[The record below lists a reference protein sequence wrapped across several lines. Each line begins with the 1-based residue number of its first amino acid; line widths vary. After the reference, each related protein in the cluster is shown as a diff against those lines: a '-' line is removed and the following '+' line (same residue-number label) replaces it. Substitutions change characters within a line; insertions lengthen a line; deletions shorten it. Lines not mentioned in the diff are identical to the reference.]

1 VIIMMITAKT
11 DFEFITEFYKRAIYK
26 SPDWDTELYVLMT
39 NLESCYLTL

>member
-1 VIIMMITAKT
+1 MMITAKT

-39 NLESCYLTL
+39 NLESCYFTL